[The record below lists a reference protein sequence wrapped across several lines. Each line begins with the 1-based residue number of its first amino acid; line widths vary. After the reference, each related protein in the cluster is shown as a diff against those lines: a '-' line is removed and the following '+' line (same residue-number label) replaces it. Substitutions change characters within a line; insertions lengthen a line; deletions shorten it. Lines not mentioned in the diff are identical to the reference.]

1 MAENQKSSEFL
12 SKLALIA
19 DAAQTL
25 INGKTT
31 LVFELKDDE
40 FKTALN
46 VFEAGD
52 TTEKNEF
59 KVEISGTD
67 FIFILDK

>member
-19 DAAQTL
+19 DAGQTL
-25 INGKTT
+25 MKGKLT
-31 LVFELKDDE
+31 LVFELQDDE
-40 FKTALN
+40 FKTALS
-46 VFEAGD
+46 VFEPGD
-52 TTEKNEF
+52 LTDKNQF

-67 FIFILDK
+67 FIFILDN

>member
-52 TTEKNEF
+52 ATEKNEF